1 MQGVTFCNSGISGK
15 IHVWTWPKLHTHRE
29 YHGQQCMTRKCHQFP
44 LEGPKIGPQNQH
56 FFQTKICK
64 KLRLA
69 CCYALH
75 VKWLRLACCGRR
87 RGELVL
93 LGYSQ
98 RCSSPR
104 KYTNTQIHKNNI
116 RHKHSLVQI
125 VAKSYALHVKLN
137 LASKPNFL
145 KDSDA
150 RTSKECFYVS
160 DTKIHKYT
168 STQIHHTTQIH
179 HKTQI
184 QLGSN
189 HLKKLRYKKFLKD

>member
-15 IHVWTWPKLHTHRE
+15 IHVWTWPKLHTPRE

-104 KYTNTQIHKNNI
+104 KYTKYTNTQIHKNKYLY
-116 RHKHSLVQI
+116 RHLGTCAYVTI
-125 VAKSYALHVKLN
+125 V
-137 LASKPNFL
+137 
-145 KDSDA
+145 DA
-150 RTSKECFYVS
+150 QLR
-160 DTKIHKYT
+160 IHKYT
-168 STQIHHTTQIH
+168 NRIASIEI
-179 HKTQI
+179 
-184 QLGSN
+184 
-189 HLKKLRYKKFLKD
+189 

>member
-87 RGELVL
+87 RQ
-93 LGYSQ
+93 SW
-98 RCSSPR
+98 CSWVTHNAAPHHENTQIH
-104 KYTNTQIHKNNI
+104 KYTNTQK
-116 RHKHSLVQI
+116 Q
-125 VAKSYALHVKLN
+125 
-137 LASKPNFL
+137 
-145 KDSDA
+145 
-150 RTSKECFYVS
+150 
-160 DTKIHKYT
+160 
-168 STQIHHTTQIH
+168 HTPQT
-179 HKTQI
+179 

-189 HLKKLRYKKFLKD
+189 RRKKLRLAC

>member
-1 MQGVTFCNSGISGK
+1 MGGGEESWCSWVTHNAAP
-15 IHVWTWPKLHTHRE
+15 HHE
-29 YHGQQCMTRKCHQFP
+29 
-44 LEGPKIGPQNQH
+44 
-56 FFQTKICK
+56 
-64 KLRLA
+64 
-69 CCYALH
+69 
-75 VKWLRLACCGRR
+75 
-87 RGELVL
+87 
-93 LGYSQ
+93 
-98 RCSSPR
+98 
-104 KYTNTQIHKNNI
+104 NTQIHKNNI

-168 STQIHHTTQIH
+168 SIQIHHTTQIQP
-179 HKTQI
+179 KTQI

-189 HLKKLRYKKFLKD
+189 CRKKLRLAC

>member
-15 IHVWTWPKLHTHRE
+15 IHVWTWPKLHTPRE

-125 VAKSYALHVKLN
+125 VAKSYALHVRLH
-137 LASKPNFL
+137 LASKPHF
-145 KDSDA
+145 
-150 RTSKECFYVS
+150 F
-160 DTKIHKYT
+160 
-168 STQIHHTTQIH
+168 
-179 HKTQI
+179 
-184 QLGSN
+184 
-189 HLKKLRYKKFLKD
+189 KKQ

>member
-15 IHVWTWPKLHTHRE
+15 IHVWTWPKLHTPRE

-87 RGELVL
+87 RGEMVL

-104 KYTNTQIHKNNI
+104 KYTNTQIHKYTKTTYTTNT
-116 RHKHSLVQI
+116 
-125 VAKSYALHVKLN
+125 AWFKSSQKVTPCMLGYTLPLN
-137 LASKPNFL
+137 LIF
-145 KDSDA
+145 
-150 RTSKECFYVS
+150 
-160 DTKIHKYT
+160 
-168 STQIHHTTQIH
+168 
-179 HKTQI
+179 
-184 QLGSN
+184 
-189 HLKKLRYKKFLKD
+189 